1 MADDSFQEK
10 TEAPTPKKR
19 SKARSEGQV
28 AVSKEAGAVFIL
40 FFALGVFYFA
50 GVKML
55 LELDIFIRFMLENL
69 APDELNIER
78 LTNLLLHTIKQI
90 LSILIPLF
98 VAVIIAAI
106 VGNIAQFGFLFT
118 FKPLAPKMSKL
129 NPISGMKKFVSLKS
143 LVEVVKSILKVGII
157 GGVSYV
163 MVKKEIPAFPA
174 LIHMGV
180 IDILAYIGITSFK
193 ICIYTCLVL
202 IILAALDY
210 AYQKWEF
217 EKKLKMSKQ
226 EIKEETKQTQG
237 DPLVKSRIRKAQM
250 EMALRRMMQD
260 VPKADVV
267 ITNPTHLAIALK
279 YDIKIMAAPK
289 VVAKGAGIVAER
301 IREIAMENNVPIVEE
316 KPLAQVLYKA
326 VEIGES
332 IPADLY
338 KAVAEVLAYVYRLK
352 GKKKL

>member
-19 SKARSEGQV
+19 SKARSEGRV

-40 FFALGVFYFA
+40 LFALGVFYFA

-55 LELDIFIRFMLENL
+55 LDLDNFMRFMLENL
-69 APDELNIER
+69 APDKLNIESI
-78 LTNLLLHTIKQI
+78 TNLLLQTLKQI
-90 LSILIPLF
+90 LLILIPLF

-217 EKKLKMSKQ
+217 EKNLKMSKQ
-226 EIKEETKQTQG
+226 EIKEEAKQTQG

-316 KPLAQVLYKA
+316 KPLAQVLYKV

-352 GKKKL
+352 GRKKL